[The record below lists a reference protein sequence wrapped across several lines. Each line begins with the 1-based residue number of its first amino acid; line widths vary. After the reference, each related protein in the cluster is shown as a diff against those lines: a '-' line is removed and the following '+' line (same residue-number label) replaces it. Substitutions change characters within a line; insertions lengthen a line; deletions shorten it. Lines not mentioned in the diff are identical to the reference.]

1 MVTATEL
8 TVQWQMNRTRGAR
21 VLKRFIAAEHCDCSV
36 SPVAFYHL
44 FPSVGAL
51 LALKLS
57 RKLSAHEVALC
68 SSCAH
73 HVPHFTAQALRAEA
87 AAYARRPRRTL
98 RLHECQRASRKLSAH
113 AVALC
118 SPCANHVPNYT
129 AQAQR
134 ACGKRAIVLPHAFG
148 LPAIVAGWTWF
159 ATSTTSAAAAST
171 TTTRMRGP
179 AHRLLRQALRHN
191 NDAQPDRINTSG
203 DMRPRRTLR
212 AVAAAYAMLA

>member
-1 MVTATEL
+1 MDTTTEVV
-8 TVQWQMNRTRGAR
+8 VQWQMNRTRGAR

-87 AAYARRPRRTL
+87 AAYATLARLSTRT
-98 RLHECQRASRKLSAH
+98 
-113 AVALC
+113 
-118 SPCANHVPNYT
+118 T
-129 AQAQR
+129 
-134 ACGKRAIVLPHAFG
+134 
-148 LPAIVAGWTWF
+148 
-159 ATSTTSAAAAST
+159 
-171 TTTRMRGP
+171 
-179 AHRLLRQALRHN
+179 
-191 NDAQPDRINTSG
+191 
-203 DMRPRRTLR
+203 
-212 AVAAAYAMLA
+212 